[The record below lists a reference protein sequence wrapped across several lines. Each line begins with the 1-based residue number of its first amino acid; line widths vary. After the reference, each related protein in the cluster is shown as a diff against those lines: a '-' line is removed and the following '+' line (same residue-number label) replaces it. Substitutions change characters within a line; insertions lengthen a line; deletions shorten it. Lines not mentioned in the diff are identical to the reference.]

1 MDKMVFTVL
10 DSEDGMEL
18 KNWFRLKGISTRSVT
33 RLKYYG
39 SILLNGENVT
49 VREKITR
56 GDIIELQFA
65 DDEKPATPE
74 DLPLSVLYEDS
85 SVLVLDKPP
94 QMPTHPSK
102 KLQSGTLANAFAF
115 YMENK
120 GKPHSF
126 RPINRLDRGTSG
138 LIVAAL
144 DPVSAGK
151 LSGKVDKRYICVCK
165 GKIAENGTIDA
176 PIALEKDSKI
186 KRCVSPDGQ
195 RAVTHF
201 KRLFTNELVSVA
213 EVWLETGRTHQ
224 IRVHFANMGNALIG
238 DTLYGKADEIIDRQA
253 LHCISVSFIH
263 PITNQQISVKG
274 ELPSDI
280 IHLLKENNATDLLTL
295 LK

>member
-1 MDKMVFTVL
+1 MVFTVL
-10 DSEDGMEL
+10 DGENEMEL

-39 SILLNGENVT
+39 SILLNGKNVT
-49 VREKITR
+49 VREKIAM
-56 GDIIELQFA
+56 GDVIELHFA
-65 DDEKPATPE
+65 DDEKSATPE
-74 DLPLSVLYEDS
+74 ALPLSILYEDS

-102 KLQSGTLANAFAF
+102 KLQSGTLANAFAY
-115 YMENK
+115 YMQSK

-138 LIVAAL
+138 LVVAAL
-144 DPVSAGK
+144 DPLSAGK
-151 LSGKVDKRYICVCK
+151 LSGKVDKRYICVCR
-165 GKIAENGTIDA
+165 GEIAENGTIDA
-176 PIALEKDSKI
+176 PIALENGSKI

-201 KRLFTNELVSVA
+201 KRLFANGHISVA
-213 EVWLETGRTHQ
+213 EVSLETGRTHQ

-238 DTLYGKADEIIDRQA
+238 DTLYGEPDESIDRQA
-253 LHCISVSFIH
+253 LHCISVSFTH
-263 PITNQQISVKG
+263 PITNEPISVKG

-280 IHLLKENNATDLLTL
+280 IRLLKENNATDIISLLQ
-295 LK
+295 

>member
-1 MDKMVFTVL
+1 
-10 DSEDGMEL
+10 MEL
-18 KNWFRLKGISTRSVT
+18 KNWFRLNGISTRSVT

-39 SILLNGENVT
+39 SILLNGKNVT
-49 VREKITR
+49 VREKIAA
-56 GDIIELQFA
+56 GDVIELQFA

-74 DLPLSVLYEDS
+74 ALPLNILYEDS

-102 KLQSGTLANAFAF
+102 KLQSGTLANAFAY
-115 YMENK
+115 YMESK

-138 LIVAAL
+138 LVVAAL
-144 DPVSAGK
+144 DPLSAGK
-151 LSGKVDKRYICVCK
+151 LSGRADKRYICICR
-165 GKIAENGTIDA
+165 GKIAESGTIDA

-201 KRLFTNELVSVA
+201 KCLFTNGLISVA
-213 EVWLETGRTHQ
+213 EVSLETGRTHQ

-238 DTLYGKADEIIDRQA
+238 DTLYGEADGIIERQA
-253 LHCISVSFIH
+253 LHCISVSFLH
-263 PITNQQISVKG
+263 PITNETISVKG
-274 ELPSDI
+274 ELPPDI
-280 IHLLKENNATDLLTL
+280 IRLLEENNATEFY
-295 LK
+295 K

>member
-1 MDKMVFTVL
+1 MFFTVL
-10 DSEDGMEL
+10 DGENGMEL

-39 SILLNGENVT
+39 SILLNGKNVT
-49 VREKITR
+49 VREKIAT
-56 GDIIELQFA
+56 GDVIELHFA
-65 DDEKPATPE
+65 DDEKSAIPE
-74 DLPLSVLYEDS
+74 ALPLSILYEDS

-102 KLQSGTLANAFAF
+102 KLQLGTLANAFAY
-115 YMENK
+115 YMESK

-138 LIVAAL
+138 LVVAAL
-144 DPVSAGK
+144 DPLSAGK
-151 LSGKVDKRYICVCK
+151 LSGKVDKRYICVCR
-165 GKIAENGTIDA
+165 GEIAENGTIDA
-176 PIALEKDSKI
+176 PIALENGSKI

-201 KRLFTNELVSVA
+201 KRLFANGHISVA
-213 EVWLETGRTHQ
+213 EVSLETGRTHQ

-238 DTLYGKADEIIDRQA
+238 DTLYGEPDESIDRQA
-253 LHCISVSFIH
+253 LHCISVSFTH
-263 PITNQQISVKG
+263 PITNEPISVKG

-280 IHLLKENNATDLLTL
+280 IHLLKENNATDIISLLQ
-295 LK
+295 